1 MEVYLPIAEVQINVI
16 LILFVSFV
24 IGFLSGLF
32 GVGGGFLMTPFLIFM
47 GIPPAYAVANEAN
60 NILASSTSG
69 SLTHWFKKTMDL
81 KMGWMIIGGGLIGT
95 AAGMLTFGYFKE
107 INKIDIVI
115 TLAYM
120 YVLAIIGSF
129 MLRDGIM
136 EIDRI
141 KKKVIIKKKL
151 HTHYWIHGL
160 PFRTRFKTSK
170 VYESALV
177 PIILGVVVGFIAA
190 IMGVGGAF
198 LMVPAMIYLIGMPT
212 KLVPGTS
219 LFVTIFVTGF
229 VVASHAFAYNTI
241 DLVLVIILITG
252 SIAGVHTG
260 QKVGQKLQ
268 GSELKTLLAL
278 LMISVGILM
287 AYDTFFRNGSPAIK
301 IPTDKI
307 VEISEFGNTIFNLS
321 DKYPIVYGVSSILLA
336 LVAGVAASFIRR
348 KISRWKSQRMNQPSM
363 Y

>member
-1 MEVYLPIAEVQINVI
+1 MEVYLPIAEVQINII
-16 LILFVSFV
+16 LILFVSFI

-60 NILASSTSG
+60 NILASSTSA

-81 KMGWMIIGGGLIGT
+81 KIGWLIIGGGLIGT
-95 AAGMLTFGYFKE
+95 LLGMKTFGYFKE
-107 INKIDIVI
+107 IGKIDLII

-129 MLRDGIM
+129 MLRDGIL
-136 EIDRI
+136 EADRF
-141 KKKVIIKKKL
+141 KKKVVIKKKL
-151 HTHYWIHGL
+151 HTHYWIHGF
-160 PFRTRFKTSK
+160 PFRMRFRKSQL
-170 VYESALV
+170 YESALV
-177 PIILGVVVGFIAA
+177 PIILGLLVGFIAA

-219 LFVTIFVTGF
+219 LFVTIFITAFVT
-229 VVASHAFAYNTI
+229 ASHAFTYQTI
-241 DLVLVIILITG
+241 DLVLVLILITG
-252 SIAGVHTG
+252 SIAGVHMG
-260 QKVGQKLQ
+260 QKIGQKLQ
-268 GSELKTLLAL
+268 GSELKTLLAIFML
-278 LMISVGILM
+278 LVGLFM
-287 AYDTFFRNGSPAIK
+287 AYDTFFRNGAPSIN

-321 DKYPIVYGVSSILLA
+321 VKYPIVYGVSSIFLA
-336 LVAGVAASFIRR
+336 LVAGVAVSFIRR
-348 KISRWKSQRMNQPSM
+348 QISKRINKPAM

>member
-1 MEVYLPIAEVQINVI
+1 MEVFLPIAEVQINIV
-16 LILFVSFV
+16 LFLFVSFV

-47 GIPPAYAVANEAN
+47 GIPPAYAIANEAN

-81 KMGWMIIGGGLIGT
+81 KMGWMIIAGGLIGT
-95 AAGMLTFGYFKE
+95 ALGMITFGYFKG
-107 INKIDIVI
+107 INKIDLVI
-115 TLAYM
+115 TLSYM

-177 PIILGVVVGFIAA
+177 PIILGILVGFVAA

-198 LMVPAMIYLIGMPT
+198 LMVPAMIYLIGMPI

-229 VVASHAFAYNTI
+229 VVVSHAFAYNTI
-241 DLVLVIILITG
+241 DLVLVLILITG
-252 SIAGVHTG
+252 SIVGVHSG
-260 QKVGQKLQ
+260 QKAGQKLQ
-268 GSELKTLLAL
+268 GSELKTLLAI
-278 LMISVGILM
+278 LMLGVGVLM
-287 AYDTFFRNGSPAIK
+287 AYDTFFRNGTPAIQ

-307 VEISEFGNTIFNLS
+307 VEISKFGNTIFTIS
-321 DKYPIVYGVSSILLA
+321 EKYPIVYGASSIFLA
-336 LVAGVAASFIRR
+336 LVLGVAASFLR
-348 KISRWKSQRMNQPSM
+348 KKVRQWIDSRANKPAK